1 MKIKFT
7 KYKRR
12 PDDKDYVTGP
22 DGEPLYRLAIDGKQ
36 VGDGLTIDKV
46 VEIINSRDE
55 LSLGDEHVKGG
66 AACAT

>member
-1 MKIKFT
+1 LNVSFT
-7 KYKRR
+7 KYAEL
-12 PDDKDYVTGP
+12 P
-22 DGEPLYRLAIDGKQ
+22 DGEPLYRLTIDGKAA
-36 VGDGLTIDKV
+36 GDGLTIDKV